1 MDEQN
6 KPEPENNKPGFFKR
20 LFEDLYEVTVI
31 DSKNRKHVFM
41 MKEISK
47 RTNTMIKGRDQ
58 LGRKFEYST
67 PEPFTYKIKKL
78 Y

>member
-6 KPEPENNKPGFFKR
+6 KSEPENNKPGFFKR

-41 MKEISK
+41 MKEI
-47 RTNTMIKGRDQ
+47 TFKGENVEELYNLIVKIQ
-58 LGRKFEYST
+58 KQYLSLNKEYS
-67 PEPFTYKIKKL
+67 
-78 Y
+78 